1 MKTLLEG
8 EYETLGFYVSAH
20 PLDPYK
26 EKIKKVKYNLSS
38 EIEEIIGQEALF
50 VGKIEGMKVRISKKG
65 NKFAIANLM
74 DYHGKIDIMIF
85 ERDLEKLNQFNLDEP
100 IAIKAQVDKVGE
112 FMRVTCRK
120 IMSLDEAKEEKAA
133 VKDEI
138 TIIEKEIGMNYEE
151 DLLEIYNLITKN
163 PGEKRAVLH
172 LKTPFGFSLKI
183 ETNLRCNI

>member
-1 MKTLLEG
+1 MKNL
-8 EYETLGFYVSAH
+8 
-20 PLDPYK
+20 
-26 EKIKKVKYNLSS
+26 KYNLSS

-85 ERDLEKLNQFNLDEP
+85 ERDLEKLQEFNLDEP

-112 FMRVTCRK
+112 FLRVTCRK
-120 IMSLDEAKEEKAA
+120 LMSLEDAANEKAA

-138 TIIEKEIGMNYEE
+138 IIIERNISENYEE
-151 DLLEIYNLITKN
+151 DLLNIYQEIQKN
-163 PGEKRAVLH
+163 RGEKRAVLII
-172 LKTPFGFSLKI
+172 KTPFGFSLKV
-183 ETNLRCNI
+183 ETNLKCSL